1 MGNETSREERDPSEI
16 LYSLD
21 EAHSHNPRV
30 M

>member
-1 MGNETSREERDPSEI
+1 MGNEPSKDERDSSEI

-21 EAHSHNPRV
+21 EEHRRNPRV